1 MLAETRQSRRRSLRE
16 ESRERRA
23 EIVEQPKEVSVL
35 QDSDHLQ
42 KAALEASKGGKKK
55 ILGLY
60 TPDGSRIDTN
70 VKVETHLQQARKEHE
85 QLDLAG
91 LKTGLK
97 LKSANILEKKD
108 HVLDAAKKKENL
120 AEVAQ
125 AYSKNREFR
134 QKRAAKERR
143 SEESIEDEEAEKIAK
158 GIMGKT
164 NIREQQG
171 FEKLFNFFDVDK
183 DQTWGSIEFAQRM
196 TDIGFPTGV
205 EDAANLLYFA
215 GVRDVDRIT
224 YNDFLAMMP
233 KLKAFRRLIEKD
245 AMKAFSVYDNGSG
258 FISKRALREVIH
270 RLSGPEPM
278 EKAYVDA
285 LCKKADR
292 ENTDRIP
299 FDFFIRAMFGS
310 PPLIPYQKDPST
322 IRTPF
327 QQALAS
333 FGRCCGAAPKRN
345 SGDRAEDNRY

>member
-1 MLAETRQSRRRSLRE
+1 MEVKE
-16 ESRERRA
+16 P
-23 EIVEQPKEVSVL
+23 PKDSVCVL
-35 QDSDHLQ
+35 QDAAGLQ
-42 KAALEASKGGKKK
+42 QAAVEASKGGKKK

-60 TPDGSRIDTN
+60 MPDGSKIDTN
-70 VKVETHLQQARKEHE
+70 VKVHTHLDQAKEE
-85 QLDLAG
+85 NQLHMP
-91 LKTGLK
+91 
-97 LKSANILEKKD
+97 NMKKVVAATKDATTD
-108 HVLDAAKKKENL
+108 HKKKKENL

-125 AYSKNREFR
+125 AYGKNREIR
-134 QKRAAKERR
+134 QKRAAKDRR
-143 SEESIEDEEAEKIAK
+143 TEEEIDDEEAEKVAK
-158 GIMGKT
+158 GVLSKHGF
-164 NIREQQG
+164 REQQN

-183 DQTWGSIEFAQRM
+183 DRTWGSIEFAQRM

-245 AMKAFSVYDNGSG
+245 AMKAFSIYDNGSG
-258 FISKRALREVIH
+258 FISVQELREVLH

-285 LCKKADR
+285 ICKKADR
-292 ENTDRIP
+292 ERTGRIP
-299 FDFFIRAMFGS
+299 FDFFIKAMFGS

-322 IRTPF
+322 VRTPL

-333 FGRCCGAAPKRN
+333 FGRLCGAAPKRD
-345 SGDRAEDNRY
+345 DRR